1 MWKLSYPIWE
11 DFRVIISI
19 SIATSIILFALLK
32 MVTNKFQCS
41 NWIIFLPTFLS
52 LLGIIISL
60 AVIVLIEGKNSVL
73 QHVFLGVFTYSI
85 CVLIVTIILAII
97 ALLIKYRM
105 FK

>member
-11 DFRVIISI
+11 DLRVIIGI
-19 SIATSIILFALLK
+19 SIAISIILFTLLRIF
-32 MVTNKFQCS
+32 TNKFQCS

-52 LLGIIISL
+52 LLGIIISFTVMLL
-60 AVIVLIEGKNSVL
+60 AEGKNGVL
-73 QHVFLGVFTYSI
+73 QHAFLGILTYSI

-97 ALLIKYRM
+97 TLLIKHSM